1 MLSNTCY
8 NLEII
13 CDIIRTTIFG
23 VLCSVNIPI
32 IIRLYVLI
40 FCHCIVCHKA
50 IYRFWYIQYFLMVNH
65 KRLMS
70 SMHQHKFFIRRK
82 LYYRENWN
90 NQIKTN
96 YFTDK
101 INRHCCM
108 YYDILY
114 IQFSIIKLPINQTCI
129 KSISVMS
136 GQLKICMFI
145 ERLNMQ
151 NSQFQS
157 YHCSFS
163 RHWKN

>member
-101 INRHCCM
+101 INRHCLYVLWYIVYTILHYQVTHQSNM
-108 YYDILY
+108 Y
-114 IQFSIIKLPINQTCI
+114 QVNFCNVWSIEDLHVYWAIKYAKL
-129 KSISVMS
+129 SISVIP
-136 GQLKICMFI
+136 LFV
-145 ERLNMQ
+145 
-151 NSQFQS
+151 F
-157 YHCSFS
+157 
-163 RHWKN
+163 